1 MTVLHTTIVGAK
13 KIAKKPYPAQLR
25 YYRKNPVV
33 SFRLPAEEKQRL
45 EDIAREKGMT
55 LSQLF
60 KSYYD
65 KIKATDEELREELRK
80 KNETELK
87 KEYDRG
93 YKEGYKKAEED
104 WKIDFECPICFK
116 KAYIRPNTET
126 HALVKDFLQKKKWGH
141 EECIMRRWEA
151 DKKLRKFGKGGF
163 I

>member
-1 MTVLHTTIVGAK
+1 MCVYHIENYIENYTNDDCITEHVIRMR
-13 KIAKKPYPAQLR
+13 KKPYPSQIR

-93 YKEGYKKAEED
+93 YEEGYKKAEED
-104 WKIDFECPICFK
+104 WKIDFECSICFK
-116 KAYIRPNTET
+116 KMYIRPNTKI
-126 HALVKDFLQKKKWGH
+126 HYAIKDFLRSKGWGH
-141 EECIMRRWEA
+141 AECI
-151 DKKLRKFGKGGF
+151 DGRKRA
-163 I
+163 